1 MQLEELI
8 NQTVEFEGLLRV
20 LRDRKAPGVRALV
33 EMKFHSLCSD
43 FEAYLAEEPKAGPAL
58 AQGTITFP
66 DRQPAAEP
74 TPVAPTVEEV
84 AVEIETEAGSSADTE
99 PEILEIDVHREATPT
114 PETEAAVTA
123 PVEPVEPE
131 AQPAVTAQV
140 VPPPFARPES
150 VNDDLLRAFT
160 VNDRFMFIRELFGGN
175 ADDFAQT
182 VKLLAAMPD
191 LTEAQEYLYQD
202 LMWDSSNPAV
212 SAFMDVLARHLPARV
227 N

>member
-66 DRQPAAEP
+66 DQQPAAEP
-74 TPVAPTVEEV
+74 APVAPTVEEV
-84 AVEIETEAGSSADTE
+84 AVKIE
-99 PEILEIDVHREATPT
+99 
-114 PETEAAVTA
+114 
-123 PVEPVEPE
+123 VEPVEA

-182 VKLLAAMPD
+182 VKLIAAMPD

-212 SAFMDVLARHLPARV
+212 SAFMDVLARHLPARAD
-227 N
+227 